1 MLRTNIAVVI
11 FWSSIFFHFIF
22 PFFIS
27 IGYLPVGL
35 AILSFSWLVVPTH
48 IHSRGLSRPLT
59 FLWLSPYYV
68 RTIGFILPRFTSVT
82 LTTLLSACVQEFY
95 EFDLARIE

>member
-59 FLWLSPYYV
+59 FLTFLWLSPYYV
-68 RTIGFILPRFTSVT
+68 ILPRFTSVT